1 MRYILLPAIFAA
13 FSLACSNSPQ
23 PARSPA
29 PVVET
34 QPPAPAPEPSAP
46 AEASPTPSDAL
57 NGDVSG
63 LFIFPE
69 GEDARLPPPRI
80 LPVFPPRLIDEEACE
95 IYGPIDDENVLKIL
109 APGDPEYERR
119 VELSIAA
126 LQTAARAGTP
136 PPMVEEEIK
145 RLPYL
150 IDCLER
156 ARE

>member
-1 MRYILLPAIFAA
+1 MKYIIYLTVFAA
-13 FSLACSNSPQ
+13 FSLVCSNSTQ
-23 PARSPA
+23 PARAPA

-34 QPPAPAPEPSAP
+34 QSPAPAPE
-46 AEASPTPSDAL
+46 EASPTPSDAS

-63 LFIFPE
+63 LFQYPQSSEPVPSPRPGVLPII
-69 GEDARLPPPRI
+69 DPPP
-80 LPVFPPRLIDEEACE
+80 LNEDACE
-95 IYGPIDDENVLKIL
+95 IYGPPDDDGLKVL

-126 LQTAARAGTP
+126 LQAAARAGTP
-136 PPMVEEEIK
+136 PPMVEEEIA